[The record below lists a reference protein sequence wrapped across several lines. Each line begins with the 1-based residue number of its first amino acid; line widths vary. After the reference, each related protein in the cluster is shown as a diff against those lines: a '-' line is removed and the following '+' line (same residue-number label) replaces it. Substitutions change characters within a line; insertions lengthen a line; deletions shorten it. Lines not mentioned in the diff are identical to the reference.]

1 MSEKRVIKKYPNRR
15 LYDTTLSKYI
25 KLDDI
30 RQLVIDHVDFA
41 VRDAKTDEDITRSIL
56 LQVILEQEEG
66 GEPIFTTDVLSRLIR
81 FYGNTVQDL
90 ASDFLS
96 RSLEMFADQQE
107 RFTRQLTDTVTRD
120 PLSTISELTQRNL
133 KLWQDMQAG
142 FFKAS
147 GIKPPGEKKQGKK

>member
-1 MSEKRVIKKYPNRR
+1 MSEQRVIKKYPNRR

-30 RQLVIDHVDFA
+30 RKLVLDNVDFV

-90 ASDFLS
+90 ASDFLA

-107 RFTRQLTDTVTRD
+107 RFTRQLSESVTKD
-120 PLSTISELTQRNL
+120 PLSTLSELTQRNL
-133 KLWQDMQAG
+133 KLWQDMQLG
-142 FFKAS
+142 FFKAA
-147 GIKPPGEKKQGKK
+147 GIKPPENEDREK